1 MITKNIQYYD
11 NNAQSFYDK
20 TINLDLSDSYK
31 EFISYLPEK
40 AHILDAGCGAGRDTK
55 YFLSQNYQVTAFDG
69 SSEMVK
75 LASKATGIDI
85 LHLSF
90 QDMDFENIFD
100 GVLAQASL
108 LHVPYSETKDIYKK
122 IHRALKPDGIFYA
135 CYTHGD
141 DLVQADDRDFYN
153 MNEDIVKPYFD
164 GLFDIIKMWTSEDG
178 RISASKDKL
187 WFNFIVRKI
196 YL

>member
-11 NNAQSFYDK
+11 NNGQSFYDK

-31 EFISYLPEK
+31 GFISYLPEK
-40 AHILDAGCGAGRDTK
+40 AHILDAWCRAGRDTK

-90 QDMDFENIFD
+90 QDMDF
-100 GVLAQASL
+100 L
-108 LHVPYSETKDIYKK
+108 
-122 IHRALKPDGIFYA
+122 
-135 CYTHGD
+135 
-141 DLVQADDRDFYN
+141 
-153 MNEDIVKPYFD
+153 
-164 GLFDIIKMWTSEDG
+164 
-178 RISASKDKL
+178 
-187 WFNFIVRKI
+187 KI
-196 YL
+196 YLMEFWLKLQYYMSLIVK